1 MPWSVLFSSSQTA
14 VGTVCQQKKI
24 IGEKIMKQTKKGFTL
39 VELLV
44 VIAILAILATVSVV
58 GYTSFITKA
67 QISADE
73 QAVVQMNV
81 VLQSVQAGGEE
92 ILVDDNQGQTC
103 INIFNNLIEN
113 GYSDE
118 FHTYYAKHSIGYVVD
133 HGIIYLVLVEDNA
146 VTFPEKYAGND
157 YNIFFKP
164 TNNTAEFEEALNS
177 GFALLTQNAV
187 FEQALKITKDVTIV
201 GNGNVLSDDTVL
213 NVDSSANSVIAI
225 DNNTEA
231 ITVTMSGVTIDNSQ
245 GYYSRGLNLGYN
257 TKKVT
262 LILDNCN
269 IRSLYYAL
277 NVGGFNEEGVD
288 IIVRNST
295 IEGWAAANI
304 RSRANITFE
313 NCTLIGNATSSE
325 VFGTINIGM
334 PATVG
339 GETTTPIGSKLT
351 FKNCT
356 IEANNVQPGYGMVLF
371 NINVDCE
378 LVLEGCT
385 YKVNGEEID
394 VLQDYIK
401 VWDTAPNA
409 SIITR

>member
-1 MPWSVLFSSSQTA
+1 
-14 VGTVCQQKKI
+14 
-24 IGEKIMKQTKKGFTL
+24 MKQTKKGFTL

-146 VTFPEKYAGND
+146 VTFPEKYAGFD
-157 YNIFFKP
+157 YNIFLKP
-164 TNNTAEFEEALNS
+164 TNNATEFQEALNS
-177 GFALLTQNAV
+177 GFALLTEDAI
-187 FEQALKITKDVTIV
+187 FDEALTISKDVTIV
-201 GNGNVLSDDTVL
+201 GNDKNLQDDRHLT
-213 NVDSSANSVIAI
+213 VDSAANSAI
-225 DNNTEA
+225 NINGSNTEA
-231 ITVTMSGVTIDNSQ
+231 ITVTMSGVNILNEGD
-245 GYYSRGLNLGYN
+245 YYARGLNISYN
-257 TKKVT
+257 DKKVT
-262 LILDNCN
+262 VILDNCD

-277 NVGGFNEEGVD
+277 NIGGFNKEGVE
-288 IIVRNST
+288 IIIKNST

-313 NCTLIGNATSSE
+313 NCTLIGNATSNQG
-325 VFGTINIGM
+325 FGTIV
-334 PATVG
+334 VG
-339 GETTTPIGSKLT
+339 EEAWANGQSTSAEGSKLT

-356 IEANNVQPGYGMVLF
+356 LEANNVQPGSGMMLL
-371 NINVDCE
+371 NIRSNCE
-378 LVLEGCT
+378 IVLEGCT

-394 VLQDYIK
+394 VLQDYIYIADG
-401 VWDTAPNA
+401 VTATILPQ
-409 SIITR
+409 